1 MMLSI
6 SILGNKVVV
15 DHEGLKKISID
26 IFNFVNLGP
35 LQLYYRSVVVSQR
48 MILKEYSLDI
58 KRLAYMVWLAQPLNN
73 FFKTTL

>member
-1 MMLSI
+1 
-6 SILGNKVVV
+6 
-15 DHEGLKKISID
+15 
-26 IFNFVNLGP
+26 
-35 LQLYYRSVVVSQR
+35 